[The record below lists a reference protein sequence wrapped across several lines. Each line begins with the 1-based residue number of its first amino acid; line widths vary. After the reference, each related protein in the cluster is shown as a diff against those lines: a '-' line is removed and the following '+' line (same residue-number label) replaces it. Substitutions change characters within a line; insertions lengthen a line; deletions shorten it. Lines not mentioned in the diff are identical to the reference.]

1 MVVTPGDPFPA
12 NVLPEN
18 TQVPS
23 KEELLGDVT
32 FQDMVIKYEVPVV
45 HVAPET
51 VVHVLPLRVNELLAA
66 DLYNN
71 PPETEPAVVADVA
84 DVADVAVAALPVV
97 FWFSVGKL
105 VKLAADPLGAN
116 TSVPITKP
124 RFVLAPD
131 VVVAPVPPE
140 ATASVADRLPAEP
153 VVFWLS
159 VGNVQLAK
167 LPEVGVP
174 KIGVTSVG
182 LVASAFAPEPVEVV
196 TPVPP
201 LATAKVPVMSA
212 VLRLIASQLVFVPSV
227 CKYLLALLVW
237 LGSSAFKAALAVTC
251 PVPPLAMASV
261 PVRLA
266 ACSS

>member
-131 VVVAPVPPE
+131 AVVAPVPPLTT
-140 ATASVADRLPAEP
+140 ATVPVTLDAVP

-159 VGNVQLAK
+159 VGKLVKLAAD
-167 LPEVGVP
+167 PDGDS
-174 KIGVTSVG
+174 TSVPITNPRFV
-182 LVASAFAPEPVEVV
+182 LAPDAVVA
-196 TPVPP
+196 PVPP
-201 LATAKVPVMSA
+201 LVIANVPVMSA
-212 VLRLIASQLVFVPSV
+212 VLRLTASQLVFVPSV